1 MRKHRSVKHYPG
13 LKALTIAF
21 FIYLYAPLFVVILYS
36 FNENRIAGVWSG
48 FSVKWYASALNNKT
62 LIAALETSLTLAVIS
77 TVIATTVALLAA
89 LAIIRG
95 KNVRFRK
102 VSETVVNLPLLLPE
116 IVLAVATL
124 ILFSLIELQ
133 DGMVKLVIAHSA
145 FCTPFAFLPI
155 RARLQGMSLD
165 FEEAATD
172 LYASRWVVFRRV
184 TLPLIFPGLFSG
196 AMLAFLIS
204 MDNFITSNLLSS
216 GGTTTLPVYI
226 FSLIR
231 AGTTPELNAIG
242 TMLIVGSVVLATI
255 ALTVAARGRNDDS

>member
-1 MRKHRSVKHYPG
+1 
-13 LKALTIAF
+13 
-21 FIYLYAPLFVVILYS
+21 
-36 FNENRIAGVWSG
+36 
-48 FSVKWYASALNNKT
+48 
-62 LIAALETSLTLAVIS
+62 
-77 TVIATTVALLAA
+77 
-89 LAIIRG
+89 
-95 KNVRFRK
+95 
-102 VSETVVNLPLLLPE
+102 
-116 IVLAVATL
+116 
-124 ILFSLIELQ
+124 
-133 DGMVKLVIAHSA
+133 MVKLVIAHSA

-204 MDNFITSNLLSS
+204 MDNFITSNMLSS
-216 GGTTTLPVYI
+216 GGTTTLPVFI

-255 ALTVAARGRNDDS
+255 ALTIAARGKNDNP

>member
-1 MRKHRSVKHYPG
+1 MERVFVQVVCICTQQQSADRRARDVVDPRDHFDSDCNNCGASGCAGDYSREKRAVSKSLGDSRKP
-13 LKALTIAF
+13 AA
-21 FIYLYAPLFVVILYS
+21 APARDCFGCGHPDPV
-36 FNENRIAGVWSG
+36 
-48 FSVKWYASALNNKT
+48 
-62 LIAALETSLTLAVIS
+62 
-77 TVIATTVALLAA
+77 
-89 LAIIRG
+89 
-95 KNVRFRK
+95 
-102 VSETVVNLPLLLPE
+102 
-116 IVLAVATL
+116 
-124 ILFSLIELQ
+124 SLIELQ

-204 MDNFITSNLLSS
+204 MDNFITSNMLSS
-216 GGTTTLPVYI
+216 GGTTTLPVFI

-255 ALTVAARGRNDDS
+255 ALTIAARGKNDNP